1 MPRDTQ
7 PNKLKAK
14 ATERG
19 LSVLDLIKTTISGE
33 GSKLAAA
40 RKLGVS
46 QATIQYHLRRNGVE
60 VEIVHQVIF
69 REVQP
74 T

>member
-1 MPRDTQ
+1 MPRNTQ
-7 PNKLKAK
+7 PNKLKTEAD
-14 ATERG
+14 ERG
-19 LSVLDLIKTTISGE
+19 LSVLDLITTTISGE

-46 QATIQYHLRRNGVE
+46 QATIQYHLRRAGIE

-69 REVQP
+69 REVKA
-74 T
+74 